1 MAGHISR
8 QNGRKG
14 GRPKGSY
21 GPHRLDKIAMRE
33 QVMAE
38 VAPKIQAL
46 VQAQIQN
53 ALGIKYLVTRDKK
66 TRKFVRIGPAVA
78 GNLRE
83 ETIEVWEK
91 DPSVHAFTDLMNRT
105 IDKRAQQPV
114 TSEQA
119 GKEGGPLEI
128 IVRTPW
134 DKKGDEK

>member
-1 MAGHISR
+1 
-8 QNGRKG
+8 
-14 GRPKGSY
+14 
-21 GPHRLDKIAMRE
+21 MRE

-91 DPSVHAFTDLMNRT
+91 DPSVHAFADLMNRT
-105 IDKRAQQPV
+105 IDKPAEQPV